1 MNYVI
6 RSGDDL
12 NLIAFLMPAVSGAET
27 LVNKKYFLKMQSEQ
41 YLKIEKKT
49 LFERYLYIEDND
61 TRDAFFD
68 LCFYMLEEMNFIHD
82 IGRETCVDAALV
94 LANIE
99 VHNFNNASLTEG
111 AEKEFV
117 NGILD
122 EGKDILQIMDA
133 EAKFEH
139 EYDCDKLLKYFAA
152 YWTCIDPNYPAYM
165 EKLTKHSPFF
175 KMINFIL
182 DGDQDGFIDSFHT
195 NLEELVASYNKRFK
209 RISKNESMMQEDLF
223 ILFRTAMRNDRKK
236 VMGCILDYASF
247 EDLDYNFPAYKK
259 ANESNHHAALK
270 LLEHGYALGFER
282 FPDDWITQNVMTD
295 FLNSQ
300 VKVLDQDIVQ
310 MNTNFLLCPYDR
322 KFKIKSKDDID
333 NQMLFWEYNESL
345 NFIAKSEALK
355 ELVLHPV
362 VATYINLKSYKYQK
376 VYEMNFIL
384 FFFLYMLPF
393 GFLITYHS
401 FDNLN
406 KTFSIVFLRTLEILC
421 VCSTSL
427 LTVRETFQM
436 VWVSKS
442 WKDYFKSRSNQL
454 ELLMIV
460 LSWIL
465 LFAIFYLNL
474 DEHIEYF
481 SFLSTLFIITST
493 TVLLTML
500 PFKSMPIYM
509 MLLKQVAK
517 TFLQFFLFFF
527 FILFAFSISFCV
539 IFRPRNVASISDI
552 LSNSNETDIEPS
564 AAAIE
569 ETPEVYQNFDSLVGS
584 FVKTVLMLSGEYT
597 IEPFM
602 LSATKTIIF
611 LFFVLTSFVLFNLI
625 IGLAVD
631 EVQNLRTKAEILN
644 LRYEVKKF
652 VESANKWLEI
662 FENFE

>member
-82 IGRETCVDAALV
+82 IARETCVDAALV
-94 LANIE
+94 LANIDE
-99 VHNFNNASLTEG
+99 HKASLAD
-111 AEKEFV
+111 AEEKKFIS
-117 NGILD
+117 GIL
-122 EGKDILQIMDA
+122 EMGKDILQIKDA
-133 EAKFEH
+133 DVKFEH
-139 EYDCDKLLKYFAA
+139 EYDCDKLLKYFTA
-152 YWTCIDPNYPAYM
+152 YWTCEDRNYATYIK
-165 EKLTKHSPFF
+165 KLMKHSPFF
-175 KMINFIL
+175 KMIDFIL
-182 DGDQDGFIDSFHT
+182 NGDQSGFIESFHA
-195 NLEELVASYNKRFK
+195 NLEELVANYNKRFK
-209 RISKNESMMQEDLF
+209 RISKNETMMQEDLF

-236 VMGCILDYASF
+236 VMDCILDYSSF
-247 EDLDYNFPAYKK
+247 EDLQYNFPAYKK

-282 FPDDWITQNVMTD
+282 FPDDWITQNIMTD
-295 FLNSQ
+295 FLDSQ

-310 MNTNFLLCPYDR
+310 MNTNFLLCPFDR
-322 KFKIKSKDDID
+322 KYKIKSKGDID
-333 NQMLFWEYNESL
+333 NQMLFWEYNASL
-345 NFIAKSEALK
+345 NFIAKSETLK

-406 KTFSIVFLRTLEILC
+406 KTFSMVFLRTLEILC

-465 LFAIFYLNL
+465 LFAIFYLNV

-493 TVLLTML
+493 VVLLTML

-509 MLLKQVAK
+509 MLLKQVAR

-552 LSNSNETDIEPS
+552 LSNSNETEIEPS
-564 AAAIE
+564 AAIE
-569 ETPEVYQNFDSLVGS
+569 KEENPEVYQNFDSLVGS

-597 IEPFM
+597 IEPFT

-611 LFFVLTSFVLFNLI
+611 LIFVLTSFVLFNLI
-625 IGLAVD
+625 LGLAID
-631 EVQNLRTKAEILN
+631 DVQSLRTKAEILN
-644 LRYEVKKF
+644 LRFEVKKF
-652 VESANKWLEI
+652 VESAMKWLEI
-662 FENFE
+662 YENFG